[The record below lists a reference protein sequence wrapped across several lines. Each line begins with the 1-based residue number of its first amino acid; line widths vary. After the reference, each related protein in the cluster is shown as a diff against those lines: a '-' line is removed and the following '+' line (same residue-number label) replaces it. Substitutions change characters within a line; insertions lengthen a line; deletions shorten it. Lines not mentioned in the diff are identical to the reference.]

1 MAAGG
6 HTGVC
11 GGDTGVC
18 VCAGAAEA
26 GLLCR
31 SSGGLGVWA
40 GVGCGLEE
48 CGSLAC
54 KGKKSLMSFF
64 SANPPKTKQN
74 KQKIPSKKHLLRP
87 ALPDLPHFISAAL
100 FPAWKCTDTD
110 APALVSGLTSGR

>member
-1 MAAGG
+1 MLVAYMAAGG

-18 VCAGAAEA
+18 VWAGAAEV

-64 SANPPKTKQN
+64 LQNKNKKNIKQN
-74 KQKIPSKKHLLRP
+74 KTKNPQQET
-87 ALPDLPHFISAAL
+87 SAET
-100 FPAWKCTDTD
+100 C
-110 APALVSGLTSGR
+110 VI